1 MSIDTTPTERPSSS
15 GPTVSA
21 ESSGPTRREFLSR
34 GAGFL
39 AWTSVGGLAGTA
51 LDALF
56 PASASA
62 QTGDDYRALVCVFL
76 AGGNDSFNMLLP
88 LGDDGTPH
96 ADYTDTRGSL
106 ALADDEW
113 SPLALN
119 MSDAAITALHPRYSG
134 YGIHSGLEFLRSEF
148 AAGRA
153 SFIANV
159 GNLGSYVPG
168 DLTSTK
174 PALLYSHNSQ
184 IEQWQTAGDATSQ
197 SGWVGRLGDT
207 IDEGGSDAESLFAN
221 AFKFLSLA
229 GNNVLQLGEFSQ
241 NFVVTP
247 DSVVELRR
255 PPNAGFD
262 LAAAVAGDDDLS
274 DFQTRYLAILSDSLK
289 DNAEYGAAWADQQAG
304 DLIERLREQALGQGE
319 IDEDAAAAETEAE
332 SEEAVVTGALKGVV
346 RHMAAARSTIANMP
360 VRQVFFV
367 IDGGYD
373 HHASLKREQQTKF
386 RDLNRAL
393 ERFWVN
399 ARRAGLN
406 DAVTLFSCS
415 EFGRTMV
422 ESNKGSDHGW
432 GGNSFVMSES
442 LASGSSGVASGSAAP
457 GGVIHGKY
465 PTLASAEGD
474 VDETERAFSRYDGNR
489 GRVIPS
495 TSIEQYFAELA
506 MWLGVKNQTALNS
519 ALGNLAQRWPA
530 SGGTAKDLPIGFMDA
545 AVVNAGTSL
554 SGAGISFLVPGGT
567 LDLLAQSSTT
577 LRGSRATVVPNAPN
591 TFAIGSSTPNYL
603 VAGIAPILL
612 SELELRFT
620 SVASNKHLWLRVGFD
635 WAQAPEVSRTAEG
648 DGSVTLIYDTSDADA
663 FHEIWVPFTIGAGT
677 EVTWLGLLGRS

>member
-1 MSIDTTPTERPSSS
+1 MSISATPTNEPSSD
-15 GPTVSA
+15 GITASA
-21 ESSGPTRREFLSR
+21 EKSSPTRREFLSR

-39 AWTSVGGLAGTA
+39 AWTSVGGLGGTA

-88 LGDDGTPH
+88 LGDDGAPH
-96 ADYTDTRGSL
+96 VDYTATRGSL

-119 MSDAAITALHPRYSG
+119 MSDAAITALHPRYTG
-134 YGIHSGLEFLRSEF
+134 YGIHSGLEFLGAEF
-148 AAGRA
+148 AAGHA
-153 SFIANV
+153 AFIANV

-207 IDEGGSDAESLFAN
+207 INVGGQGDASLFAN
-221 AFKFLSLA
+221 PFKFLSLA
-229 GNNVLQLGEFSQ
+229 GNNVLQLGDLSE

-274 DFQTRYLAILSDSLK
+274 DFQTRYLAILSESLEN
-289 DNAEYGAAWADQQAG
+289 NAEYEAAWADQQAG
-304 DLIERLREQALGQGE
+304 DLIERLRDQALAQGE
-319 IDEDAAAAETEAE
+319 IDEDAAAAEIAAA
-332 SEEAVVTGALKGVV
+332 SEEALVTSALKGVV
-346 RHMAAARSTIANMP
+346 RHMAAARSTVTNMP

-442 LASGSSGVASGSAAP
+442 LASGSGGA
-457 GGVIHGKY
+457 GGVIYGKY

-474 VDETERAFSRYDGNR
+474 VTETERAFSRYDGNR

-495 TSIEQYFAELA
+495 TSIEEYFAELA
-506 MWLGVKNQTALNS
+506 MWLGVKNQNALIT

-530 SGGTAKDLPIGFMDA
+530 SGGTANDLPIGFMDA
-545 AVVNAGTSL
+545 AVVNAGTPL
-554 SGAGISFLVPGGT
+554 SGAGLSFVVPGGT
-567 LDLLAQSSTT
+567 LDLLSQSSTT
-577 LRGSRATVVPNAPN
+577 LRGYRAMAVPNSPN

-603 VAGIAPILL
+603 IAGIAPILL

-620 SVASNKHLWLRVGFD
+620 SAASSNHLWLRVGFD

-663 FHEIWVPFTIGAGT
+663 FHEIWVPSTIGAGT
-677 EVTWLGLLGRS
+677 EVTWLSMLGRP